1 MKQDIVVIG
10 GYGHVGAQ
18 ICRILGDKYPGDV
31 YAAGRSLERAKQF
44 CSTTGGKVKP
54 LRIALGEPVNKHLL
68 HRVKLVVMCLDQQD
82 TSFVKACLESGT
94 HYVDVSANGPFFT
107 QLEMLGRSGEEL
119 KATAVLSVGLAPGL
133 TNLLARQ
140 AKLAMDRTESI
151 DISVMLGLGDSHG
164 KAAIEWTV
172 DSLSASFNI
181 VEKGLSVPV
190 NSFTDGK
197 QTDFGGSIGR
207 HTAFRFPFSDQ
218 FTLPRTL
225 GIPSVSTRLCFDSRL
240 ATVSI
245 AVLQKMGLMTLLR
258 GERGRN
264 IAVKS
269 FGKLRFGSERFAVKV
284 DAYGY
289 KDGSRM
295 LGEYSIQGIN
305 ESKITA
311 KTAAAVAE
319 AVYSAAELPTGVFH
333 LEQLFGM
340 TMHKEHLLLALTGEG
355 EIGPYYEI
363 DDVEYWSRQDRI

>member
-31 YAAGRSLERAKQF
+31 YAAGRSLERAEQL
-44 CSTTGGKVKP
+44 CSATGGKVKP
-54 LRIALGEPVNKHLL
+54 LRMALGEPVNKHLL
-68 HRVKLVVMCLDQQD
+68 QRVKLVVMCLDQQD

-94 HYVDVSANGPFFT
+94 HYVDVSANGPFFK
-107 QLEMLGRSGEEL
+107 QLEALDRSGAGQ

-133 TNLLARQ
+133 TNLLAGQ
-140 AKLAMDRTESI
+140 AKLAMDQTESM

-181 VEKGLSVPV
+181 VEKDLSVPV

-197 QTDFGGSIGR
+197 ETDFGGRLGR
-207 HTAFRFPFSDQ
+207 HTAYRFPFSDQ

-225 GIPSVSTRLCFDSRL
+225 GIPSVSTRLCFDSHL

-289 KDGSRM
+289 KDGSHM
-295 LGEYSIQGIN
+295 IGEYCIQGTN

-319 AVYSAAELPTGVFH
+319 AVYSATELPTGVFH

-340 TMHKEHLLLALTGEG
+340 TMDKEHVWLTLTGEG
-355 EIGPYYEI
+355 DDSPYYEI
-363 DDVEYWSRQDRI
+363 DDVECWSRQDRI